1 MFDVTKTQQG
11 LTGLV
16 GIRQPYDPAYQKIDA
31 TNLASRSG
39 RFLNDISNFK
49 VKYFIDTQDY
59 KDISDPDLNSLIR
72 EVQDSS
78 ISMVCSAVFGDESY
92 IDRNVIY
99 SYAANRTTLETGMVN
114 GFVGYKIV
122 PSLTKNVAFKITD
135 VRLEFSGTGNL
146 TLLMFSSSENAPIF
160 SKVVAISST
169 SQVEALDWVI
179 DNTTTGYKGEY
190 YFGYIYDGTLI
201 PFKRDYEFSNI
212 QNNISELSIQK
223 EQVVGADGVAIFD
236 LSTAVG
242 LSGNTGLNPD
252 ITVYDDFTDLILQNE
267 HLFGHA
273 VQLQWAILI
282 MQGYVNSS
290 RSNRNERMSHESML
304 VLQTLEGSA
313 SDARVPVVGLRKLL
327 GVELSS
333 IRKAFQE
340 LRDGYFGGRIQTIT
354 LG

>member
-31 TNLASRSG
+31 TNQASRSG
-39 RFLNDISNFK
+39 MYLDDVSNFK

-59 KDISDPDLNSLIR
+59 QAISDADLNSLLR
-72 EVQDSS
+72 EGQDSA
-78 ISMVCSAVFGDESY
+78 ISMVCNEVFSDESY

-99 SYAANRTTLETGMVN
+99 SYAANRVATETTMVN
-114 GFVGYKIV
+114 GFTGFKIT
-122 PSLTKNVAFKITD
+122 PTITKNVAFKITD

-146 TLLMFSSSENAPIF
+146 TLLMFSSSEDLPIF
-160 SKVVAISST
+160 SKVVAIATT
-169 SQVEALDWVI
+169 SQVETLDWVV

-201 PFKRDYEFSNI
+201 PFKRDYEFSNVE
-212 QNNISELSIQK
+212 NHISELSIEK
-223 EQVVGADGVAIFD
+223 EQVVGATGVSIFD
-236 LSTAVG
+236 LSKAVG
-242 LSGNTGLNPD
+242 LSENTGLNPD
-252 ITVYDDFTDLILQNE
+252 ITVYDDYTDLVLQNE

-282 MQGYVNSS
+282 MQRYVNSS
-290 RSNRNERMSHESML
+290 RSNRNERMGHEAML
-304 VLQTLEGSA
+304 LLQTLEGSA
-313 SDARVPVVGLRKLL
+313 RDAKVPVVGLRKLL
-327 GVELSS
+327 GTELSS
-333 IRKAFQE
+333 LRKAIKGLQ
-340 LRDGYFGGRIQTIT
+340 DGYFGGRLSTIT

>member
-49 VKYFIDTQDY
+49 VNYFIDTQDY
-59 KDISDPDLNSLIR
+59 ADISDADLNSLLR

-78 ISMVCSAVFGDESY
+78 ISMVCSEVFGDESY

-99 SYAANRTTLETGMVN
+99 SHAANRVAVETSIVN
-114 GFVGYKIV
+114 GFVGFKIT
-122 PSLTKNVAFKITD
+122 PSMTKNVAFKITN

-160 SKVVAISST
+160 SKVVSITGT
-169 SQVEALDWVI
+169 SQVEALGWTV
-179 DNTTTGYKGEY
+179 DNTTTGYKGDY

-212 QNNISELSIQK
+212 ENNISELSIEK
-223 EQVVGADGVAIFD
+223 EQVVGANGAAIFD
-236 LSTAVG
+236 LSQAIG
-242 LSGNTGLNPD
+242 LSENTGLNPD
-252 ITVYDDFTDLILQNE
+252 ITVYDDFTDLIIQNE

-290 RSNRNERMSHESML
+290 RSNRNDRMSHESML
-304 VLQTLEGSA
+304 VLQSLEGSA
-313 SDARVPVVGLRKLL
+313 RDAKVPVVGLRKLL
-327 GVELSS
+327 GAELQS
-333 IRKAFQE
+333 IRKSIQE
-340 LRDGYFGGRIQTIT
+340 LRDGYFGGRIQSIT
-354 LG
+354 LE

>member
-31 TNLASRSG
+31 TNQASRSG
-39 RFLNDISNFK
+39 RFLDDISNFK

-59 KDISDPDLNSLIR
+59 QAISDADLNGLLR
-72 EVQDSS
+72 EIQDSS
-78 ISMVCSAVFGDESY
+78 ISMVCSEVFGDESY

-99 SYAANRTTLETGMVN
+99 SYAANRVAPETTIVN
-114 GFVGYKIV
+114 GFVGFKIT
-122 PSLTKNVAFKITD
+122 PTMTKNIAFKITD

-146 TLLMFSSSENAPIF
+146 TLQLFSSSDNSPIF
-160 SKVVAISST
+160 SKVVAITST
-169 SQVEALDWVI
+169 SQVETLDWVV
-179 DNTTTGYKGEY
+179 DNTTGYKGEY
-190 YFGYIYDGTLI
+190 YFGYVYDGSLI
-201 PFKRDYEFSNI
+201 PFKRDYEFSNVENI
-212 QNNISELSIQK
+212 ISELSIQK
-223 EQVVGADGVAIFD
+223 EQVVGFTGSTIFD

-242 LSGNTGLNPD
+242 FSENTGLNPD

-273 VQLQWAILI
+273 IQLQWAIVV
-282 MQGYVNSS
+282 MQRYVNSS

-313 SDARVPVVGLRKLL
+313 TDAKVPVVGLRKLL

-333 IRKAFQE
+333 IRKSIQE